1 MNQTVS
7 QTRTTRFSRR
17 ALLIALNAGLLGT
30 LGAVLYGPQALAQ
43 VSASRAPGEYAVI
56 GGEMPG
62 SNNNTIFVIDAA
74 NREMIALEWNESTR
88 KLDGVGFRNLAT
100 DVQGRAS
107 R

>member
-1 MNQTVS
+1 MNDPLANRI
-7 QTRTTRFSRR
+7 TRRG
-17 ALLIALNAGLLGT
+17 LLIALNAGLLGT

-43 VSASRAPGEYAVI
+43 VGATRAPGEYATI

-74 NREMIALEWNESTR
+74 NREMIALEWNDSTR
-88 KLDGVGFRNLAT
+88 SLEGIGFRDLAT